1 MEPTSNFSTKRIVLG
16 LILSFLS
23 AFSFG
28 QYCDSITPTMNV
40 DLSASPNLTW
50 TSPLIAR
57 DGNCCGT
64 SAPDKCLEFI
74 ITLNPSAIAV
84 SFNIASGAVPPGALF
99 YQIDCGPVTPVG
111 SPICLTGPGPHHLTF
126 CKPGNNSNTFSITSY
141 SEPIIGPDMTLN
153 SGCTGMIYAN
163 YYNEPSM
170 TWTSIFPGPTGSYD
184 SYLDC
189 TAGCDSVNVTAP
201 ANPPAF
207 VDYLVCGN
215 DIGSCNPL
223 PFCDTIRVTFIDPVT
238 VSVSPNVQ
246 HLCFDASNITVTAT
260 AAGGSAPYSYLWN
273 TGAITSSISAGTGT
287 YWVQVTDASGCLIA
301 SDTAVITQDALPIV
315 ANAGADQLFCQQNVT
330 TINLNGSVQTASG
343 GVWSNGAGSFAP
355 DNTALNAVYTPTA
368 GEIAAGSVQLILT
381 TTGNNGCT
389 ADMDTVLLLFA
400 PFNAAI
406 ALTAVD
412 VSCSGMNNGEGHVSV
427 NGTYNPYQFS
437 WDNGPL
443 TTDTFALSLAP
454 GIHQVEI
461 INALGCDTVITFNIN
476 EPTLLS
482 ANLSAQTNNICFGGQ
497 TGSASVSASGGTAPY
512 TYSWNTTPVQ
522 SGPTATNLAA
532 GNYICTV
539 TDQNGCS
546 VNVNVA
552 ITEPAQLSLSLA
564 EVEPNCF
571 GSNNGSISSLAAG
584 GVPPYSYD
592 WSNGAQSVNIYN
604 LVSGPYALNVED
616 ANGCIISAGTFLG
629 QPAQLTG
636 TISPTSIVCPNSPVM
651 IGVTVNGGTGNYQY
665 DWAPNGQITD
675 SITEIASINEFYS
688 CTITDN
694 NGCSIILST
703 AVLLN
708 QLNPADLVATID
720 DDQICLGDQVGLTA
734 AYNGTDLTVSMQ
746 WQNCPACPTNTT
758 IYLFPSANTTY
769 VLTAT
774 NSCGQTIT
782 DSVFVDVNQPPVIDL
797 PILMASICPG
807 ESVSFLNNAANSAS
821 WDYAWNFG
829 DGTTSS
835 QMNPS
840 HVYNTQGTYDIS
852 LTITDDNGCSSTMTE
867 GSQVIVNPQA
877 NAVFISSSI
886 EENTLDPTFELSN
899 FSTNS
904 SFYTWNF
911 GDGTGSN
918 VVNPVHT
925 YSESGMFEISL
936 TANNMFNCPDSAFL
950 TVEVKPSYQLFVPNA
965 FTPDQDDHNGLFF
978 AKGYGISEEGF
989 TLYIFNRWGDLI
1001 FESHDM
1007 NDGWD
1012 GLIKKD
1018 GTIAQD
1024 GVYSW
1029 VVYFK
1034 DISDTKH
1041 RVEGHVSLL
1050 R

>member
-16 LILSFLS
+16 FILSFLS
-23 AFSFG
+23 TISFG

-40 DLSASPNLTW
+40 DLSASPNLSW

-64 SAPDKCLEFI
+64 SAPDKCLEFV

-141 SEPIIGPDMTLN
+141 SEPIIGPDVTLN

-170 TWTSIFPGPTGSYD
+170 TWTSIFPGPTGSFD

-189 TAGCDSVNVTAP
+189 TSGCDSVNVTAP
-201 ANPPAF
+201 SNPPAF

-215 DIGSCNPL
+215 DIGGCNPL

-238 VSVSPNVQ
+238 VNVSPNAQ
-246 HLCFDASNITVTAT
+246 HLCFGAPNILLTASAS
-260 AAGGSAPYSYLWN
+260 GGSAPYNYLWN
-273 TGAITSSISAGTGT
+273 TGAVTSTIMAGPGT
-287 YWVQVTDASGCLIA
+287 YWVQVTDASGCLVA
-301 SDTAVITQDALPIV
+301 TDSAVITQDALPIL
-315 ANAGADQLFCQQNVT
+315 ANAGPDQIFCQQTASTV
-330 TINLNGSVQTASG
+330 NLNGVVQTATG
-343 GVWSNGAGSFAP
+343 GIWSNGNGSFAP
-355 DNTALNAVYTPTA
+355 NNTSLNAVYTPTA
-368 GEIAAGSVQLILT
+368 DEIFSGSVALILI
-381 TTGNNGCT
+381 TTGNNGCP
-389 ADMDTVLLLFA
+389 AVQDTVLIQFA
-400 PFNAAI
+400 PFSASINLSTVNI
-406 ALTAVD
+406 
-412 VSCSGMNNGEGHVSV
+412 SCNSFNDGEAHLLV
-427 NGTYNPYQFS
+427 NGTYAPYQFS
-437 WDNGPL
+437 WDNGAL
-443 TTDTFALSLAP
+443 TPDTFALNLTP
-454 GIHQVEI
+454 GIHQVDI
-461 INALGCDTVITFNIN
+461 FNALGCDTTIFFNID
-476 EPTLLS
+476 EPAVLS
-482 ANLSAQTNNICFGGQ
+482 AALTAQTDNLCFGGLN
-497 TGSASVSASGGTAPY
+497 GSATVSASGGTAPY
-512 TYSWNTTPVQ
+512 NYVWNTNPAQ
-522 SGPTATNLAA
+522 SGPVASNLGA

-539 TDQNGCS
+539 SDQNGCMFNI
-546 VNVNVA
+546 NVS
-552 ITEPAQLSLSLA
+552 IMEPSQLTLGFA

-571 GSNNGSISSLAAG
+571 GSSNGSISSVVG
-584 GVPPYSYD
+584 GGTPPYSYD
-592 WSNGAQSVNIYN
+592 WSTGAQSVNIYN
-604 LVSGPYALNVED
+604 LVSGAYDLTVED
-616 ANGCIISAGTFLG
+616 ANGCSVSDATFLG
-629 QPAQLTG
+629 QPSQLTG
-636 TISPTSIVCPNSPVM
+636 AISPTLVVCPNSPVTL
-651 IGVTVNGGTGNYQY
+651 GVTANGGTGNYQY
-665 DWAPNGQITD
+665 EWSPNGQFSDT
-675 SITEIASINEFYS
+675 ITEIATVNQAYS

-694 NGCSIILST
+694 NGCAIILST
-703 AVLLN
+703 VVLLN
-708 QLNPADLVATID
+708 QLNPADLVASID

-734 AYNGTDLTVSMQ
+734 VYNGSDPTVTMQ

-769 VLTAT
+769 VLSAT

-782 DSVFVDVNQPPVIDL
+782 DTVMVDVNQPPVIDL

-807 ESVSFLNNAANSAS
+807 ETVSLMNNGANSPA
-821 WDYAWNFG
+821 WDYFWNLG

-840 HVYNTQGTYDIS
+840 HVYNNQGTYEIS
-852 LTITDDNGCSSTMTE
+852 LTITDDNGCSSTVIE

-877 NAVFISSSI
+877 NAVFTSSSL
-886 EENTLDPTFELSN
+886 EETTLDPTFELSN

-918 VVNPVHT
+918 AVNPVHT
-925 YSESGMFEISL
+925 YAESGMFQITL
-936 TANNMFNCPDSAFL
+936 TANNMYNCPDSTFL
-950 TVEVKPSYQLFVPNA
+950 SVEVKPSYQLFVPNA

-1007 NDGWD
+1007 NVGWD
-1012 GLIKKD
+1012 GVIKKD

-1034 DISDTKH
+1034 DISDNKH
-1041 RVEGHVSLL
+1041 RMEGHVSLL